1 VFSCNATVILALYR
15 SLTVVGRWQPSTKE
29 TNMKLLVL
37 SLALVCMGC
46 VNPYAKFYQG
56 APDARSTRGYVQD
69 ATPVQIFSTS
79 DFQRDGLELM
89 RRGYVAVGQSSFNA
103 GTNAVKG
110 SQLRAQAGRIG
121 AQVVLVSSRYT
132 NTATGAVPLAIP
144 TTSTTTSSGTATAY
158 GSGGSATAYGTGTST
173 TTGSQTVMM
182 PYSIARADFNAQY
195 FVRVRLRLGTY
206 TLALDDST
214 RLRLQTNAG
223 VRVVVVVTGSPAFG
237 ADILPGDILLQA
249 GSVRIQSPDQ
259 FTQLLAQLPG
269 PTVTI
274 AIDRGGRR
282 IEKTVLLAW

>member
-1 VFSCNATVILALYR
+1 LI
-15 SLTVVGRWQPSTKE
+15 KE
-29 TNMKLLVL
+29 SGMKHFAL
-37 SLALVCMGC
+37 SLAFACVGC

-69 ATPVQIFSTS
+69 AKPVQVYSTA

-89 RRGYVAVGQSSFNA
+89 RRGYVAVGASSFNA
-103 GTNAVKG
+103 GTNAVKA
-110 SQLRAQAGRIG
+110 SQLRAQAERIG

-132 NTATGAVPLAIP
+132 NTVTGAVPLSIP

-158 GSGGSATAYGTGTST
+158 GSGGSVTAYGSGTST
-173 TTGSQTVMM
+173 TTSSQTVLM

-195 FVRVRLRLGTY
+195 FVHVRLRLGTY

-214 RLRLQTNAG
+214 RMRLQTNAG

-249 GSVRIQSPDQ
+249 GSVRIESPEQ
-259 FTQLLAQLPG
+259 FTQLLGQLPG
-269 PTVTI
+269 PNVTFL
-274 AIDRGGRR
+274 IDRSGRR
-282 IEKTVLLAW
+282 IEKTLALAW